1 MTLTATDH
9 FQALIMQGNMSVFRE
24 IKKKNYIYIYIYIYI
39 YFRYLT
45 TRAGA
50 QFNGSRQG
58 PVYGLQKK
66 LTKSAEYILSV
77 FVLLTAAN
85 LRYQL
90 N

>member
-9 FQALIMQGNMSVFRE
+9 FKALIMQGNMSVFRE
-24 IKKKNYIYIYIYIYI
+24 IKNKKKLYIHI

-77 FVLLTAAN
+77 FVLFTAAN

>member
-24 IKKKNYIYIYIYIYI
+24 IKNKKKLYIYIYI

-77 FVLLTAAN
+77 FVLFTAAN